1 MAIKVLGWL
10 ATLLVVTLT
19 GCAHPVSLSSDVSK
33 LMGSGANK
41 IDRKVGLVMTDEQ
54 RRFEQTTPS
63 GGGDKVSYLPYRDLE
78 SGLYV
83 VLSENFAGVT
93 RVAGVNDPKVA
104 ADGLAFLVLPAI
116 ATTSFSP
123 SLVTWPPTIFTVAV
137 TLSVVD
143 PRNNPVTEVK
153 VQGEGRAE
161 FDDFKTDVSLSA
173 KRAAEDVLK
182 KLMKAIN
189 DISAQ
194 LR

>member
-10 ATLLVVTLT
+10 AMLLVVTLT

-41 IDRKVGLVMTDEQ
+41 IDRKVGLVVTDEQ

>member
-161 FDDFKTDVSLSA
+161 FDDFRTDVSLSA

>member
-1 MAIKVLGWL
+1 MPINVLGWL
-10 ATLLVVTLT
+10 AGLLVVALT
-19 GCAHPVSLSSDVSK
+19 GCAHPVSLAPDVSK
-33 LMGSGANK
+33 IMGSGANK
-41 IDRKVGLVMTDEQ
+41 IDRKVGLVVTDEQ
-54 RRFEQTTPS
+54 RRFQQTTPS

-83 VLSENFAGVT
+83 ALSENFAGVT

-104 ADGLAFLVLPAI
+104 ADGLALLVLPAI

-123 SLVTWPPTIFTVAV
+123 SLVTWPPTVFTVAV

-143 PRNNPVTEVK
+143 LRNKPVTEIK

-161 FDDFKTDVSLSA
+161 FAEFKTDVSLAA
-173 KRAAEDVLK
+173 KRAAEDALK
-182 KLMKAIN
+182 KLMKTIS

>member
-10 ATLLVVTLT
+10 AMLLVVTLT

-41 IDRKVGLVMTDEQ
+41 IDRKVGLVVTDEQ

-78 SGLYV
+78 SGLYM